1 MDDFYTDEPI
11 DFGNQDGMD
20 DADAPDSL
28 GNEHNWDYYGYEP
41 DENDIH
47 PWESLDNS
55 SPEDIAG
62 LPQEIVEL
70 EKMIRTQPWE
80 MMREKNFY
88 DQAQFMADYT
98 DSADIVPFFDYFPVY
113 SDMTV
118 EELRSYF
125 TIRTMWRQGKFPE
138 VALSYI
144 FVYIYELLMQVGID
158 HPEDGYELLQEL
170 LAAYSPTYEQL
181 PRYLKPWLQEY
192 VVYYN
197 LPSHFQEVF
206 ADERHNDALA
216 AVLADY
222 KHVDGATLFDVLLSL
237 SGYNPADKALFKKAP
252 EKVKDCMVDVL
263 RAIIPTLEQ
272 VSHHH
277 IETLCL
283 GSRSRRQIRMF
294 ANAVFYDPRPVRS
307 AEINVSPRVGYF
319 CRGGLWSKN
328 VFAWNKPQVKRLLGV
343 VFHEID
349 RQLRV
354 VFGVKPALKPKVEA
368 TPYAAAIKEAIAQWV
383 ERERAAEAAR
393 EAERRRVSI
402 DFSKLGKIRSDAEV
416 VMEKLATDGSAEPV
430 TAGPIDS
437 VMPTAPVVPTAPDK
451 PIEPSSSLSA
461 PSAETAFLRLFLSG
475 GDWRGFLR
483 DHHIPEGVMVEKI
496 NDMAMDNIG
505 DIVLEDDGMGLKLIE
520 DYRADVEQWL
530 KDNS

>member
-1 MDDFYTDEPI
+1 
-11 DFGNQDGMD
+11 
-20 DADAPDSL
+20 
-28 GNEHNWDYYGYEP
+28 
-41 DENDIH
+41 
-47 PWESLDNS
+47 
-55 SPEDIAG
+55 
-62 LPQEIVEL
+62 
-70 EKMIRTQPWE
+70 MI
-80 MMREKNFY
+80 
-88 DQAQFMADYT
+88 
-98 DSADIVPFFDYFPVY
+98 
-113 SDMTV
+113 
-118 EELRSYF
+118 
-125 TIRTMWRQGKFPE
+125 
-138 VALSYI
+138 
-144 FVYIYELLMQVGID
+144 
-158 HPEDGYELLQEL
+158 
-170 LAAYSPTYEQL
+170 
-181 PRYLKPWLQEY
+181 
-192 VVYYN
+192 
-197 LPSHFQEVF
+197 
-206 ADERHNDALA
+206 
-216 AVLADY
+216 
-222 KHVDGATLFDVLLSL
+222 
-237 SGYNPADKALFKKAP
+237 
-252 EKVKDCMVDVL
+252 
-263 RAIIPTLEQ
+263 
-272 VSHHH
+272 
-277 IETLCL
+277 
-283 GSRSRRQIRMF
+283 
-294 ANAVFYDPRPVRS
+294 DPRPVRS

-343 VFHEID
+343 VFHEMD

-416 VMEKLATDGSAEPV
+416 VMEKLATDDSAEPV